1 MRIFVDQCNIF
12 MHDGATCR
20 KNKIVKNFL
29 GEKHSFVGLVRNL
42 TRFKYHG
49 KFVGVVK
56 KCRENSQQ
64 AKNYL
69 VTALK

>member
-1 MRIFVDQCNIF
+1 MMGLPVAKIRLLRIV
-12 MHDGATCR
+12 
-20 KNKIVKNFL
+20 L